1 METYNYTFTILKALR
16 SPAAKNAFTFDPTV
30 PSRVKILRPKADYK
44 ENKRAGR
51 KPSTWPPSSLPEL
64 ARMTFPEVL
73 LINVLSLMVHKE
85 RTLHQASLS
94 LW

>member
-1 METYNYTFTILKALR
+1 MLKALR
-16 SPAAKNAFTFDPTV
+16 SPSGKNAFTFEPTV

-44 ENKRAGR
+44 ENKSVGR
-51 KPSTWPPSSLPEL
+51 KPSIWPPSSLPEL
-64 ARMTFPEVL
+64 SRMTFPEVL

-85 RTLHQASLS
+85 RTLHQANLS